1 MKLEERKK
9 LFANPTGEYRG
20 KPFWSW
26 NGKLEE
32 KELKRQIDVM
42 EEMGFGGYFMHSRT
56 GLETEYLGEEWF
68 RLINSCADYG
78 EEKNLESWL
87 YDEDRWP
94 SGSAGGIVTKE
105 EKYRASFLEMNI
117 LSEEQW
123 ENYRESSDKVA
134 VFGCVLKKG
143 IFSEKRALHSG
154 EILGNEETAVEFRI
168 RYAKCS
174 DNYNGYT
181 YLDTMN
187 KEAVEKYLEVTHE
200 KYKEHCGERLGTT
213 IQGIFTDEPHRGP
226 VFSTFSDGAEN
237 AVPYTPGMFEEFEK
251 RFGYSLR
258 ENLPE
263 LFLRKKEKELSRV
276 TRDYFELC
284 QELFL
289 ERFALPIYRWCQ
301 ENNLIFTGH
310 VLHEDALCCQA
321 VMQGSLMR
329 FYEYMEYPGID
340 LLSED
345 NKCYWVAK
353 QIQSVARQLNKKW
366 VLSELYGCTGWQMN
380 FESYKNIGDWQALFG
395 VNLRCPHLSWY
406 TMKGEAKRDYPASI
420 LHQSPWY
427 KEYHYLEDYFSRIH
441 VALEGGKPEGSLLVI
456 NPIESVWARAYSG
469 AFEVLW
475 AKDAEIKRLEEQYV
489 QVFHVLTDHR
499 IDFDYGEE
507 DILSR
512 HGKVEDGILYVGQSA
527 YKKVLV
533 AGVDTLRS
541 STVNLLKEF
550 ANQGG
555 EIIFTGAI
563 PCYVD
568 VEESE
573 EVKTLAASCTC
584 VPPEEEAVVQA
595 CQNGNEILVES
606 SGSRYIFAQSCQVEG
621 GRMIML
627 LNTDRKQN
635 YPKTRIGLGKGEY
648 VEQWDARSGNVTVP
662 EFENQDGNIFVTTDL
677 EEGGE
682 RIYLIRETISD
693 ACQVC
698 EFEGEKKVELGD
710 SFSYELTEKNI
721 CVLDMVTV
729 KQEGQEDISNLE
741 VLKADRALRDQYQI
755 PYRGGEMLQPW
766 YQVKYKGGNTEI
778 LGNPCLEYTV
788 EVEKVPVNVE
798 LVVEDLE
805 HIRKVQINEQEIPL
819 DAVGKWI
826 DICFERIKIPEN
838 LLKTGE
844 NKISIQMDYYKTSGI
859 EAIYLL
865 GDFGVELKKG
875 HPVITELPATL
886 KTGDITCQGLP
897 FYSGSVIYYLESAL
911 SGKTQVTVK
920 DFGGALVKLLGKE
933 EEILAFPPYRAEIEN
948 LRGIEVVLTR
958 RNTFGPLHELP
969 KKAGSYG
976 PFNFLTEGEHW
987 SKEYVLYE
995 QGLLGEVSVKGREIA
1010 PVVTN
1015 S

>member
-1 MKLEERKK
+1 
-9 LFANPTGEYRG
+9 
-20 KPFWSW
+20 
-26 NGKLEE
+26 
-32 KELKRQIDVM
+32 
-42 EEMGFGGYFMHSRT
+42 
-56 GLETEYLGEEWF
+56 
-68 RLINSCADYG
+68 
-78 EEKNLESWL
+78 
-87 YDEDRWP
+87 
-94 SGSAGGIVTKE
+94 
-105 EKYRASFLEMNI
+105 
-117 LSEEQW
+117 
-123 ENYRESSDKVA
+123 
-134 VFGCVLKKG
+134 
-143 IFSEKRALHSG
+143 
-154 EILGNEETAVEFRI
+154 
-168 RYAKCS
+168 
-174 DNYNGYT
+174 
-181 YLDTMN
+181 
-187 KEAVEKYLEVTHE
+187 
-200 KYKEHCGERLGTT
+200 
-213 IQGIFTDEPHRGP
+213 
-226 VFSTFSDGAEN
+226 
-237 AVPYTPGMFEEFEK
+237 
-251 RFGYSLR
+251 
-258 ENLPE
+258 
-263 LFLRKKEKELSRV
+263 
-276 TRDYFELC
+276 
-284 QELFL
+284 
-289 ERFALPIYRWCQ
+289 
-301 ENNLIFTGH
+301 
-310 VLHEDALCCQA
+310 
-321 VMQGSLMR
+321 
-329 FYEYMEYPGID
+329 
-340 LLSED
+340 
-345 NKCYWVAK
+345 
-353 QIQSVARQLNKKW
+353 
-366 VLSELYGCTGWQMN
+366 
-380 FESYKNIGDWQALFG
+380 
-395 VNLRCPHLSWY
+395 
-406 TMKGEAKRDYPASI
+406 
-420 LHQSPWY
+420 
-427 KEYHYLEDYFSRIH
+427 
-441 VALEGGKPEGSLLVI
+441 
-456 NPIESVWARAYSG
+456 
-469 AFEVLW
+469 
-475 AKDAEIKRLEEQYV
+475 
-489 QVFHVLTDHR
+489 
-499 IDFDYGEE
+499 
-507 DILSR
+507 
-512 HGKVEDGILYVGQSA
+512 
-527 YKKVLV
+527 
-533 AGVDTLRS
+533 
-541 STVNLLKEF
+541 
-550 ANQGG
+550 
-555 EIIFTGAI
+555 
-563 PCYVD
+563 
-568 VEESE
+568 
-573 EVKTLAASCTC
+573 
-584 VPPEEEAVVQA
+584 
-595 CQNGNEILVES
+595 
-606 SGSRYIFAQSCQVEG
+606 
-621 GRMIML
+621 ML

-788 EVEKVPVNVE
+788 EVEKVPVAVE